1 MIHMQ
6 TLISGFKTTLSN
18 ILNNKQTF
26 FLSVATITIS
36 IFILGLFLML
46 FVNLNGFL
54 SKWNR
59 QVQLIAYLNDDI
71 TKSQREALVDI
82 ISKSPNVES
91 YLEVSREE
99 AWAEFQSNMS
109 ENLKPLL
116 DLDFNPL
123 PASYKIKFHDVE
135 NRLVFIRELSEILKT
150 KKGIESVEYG
160 EEWISRFEKF
170 MVFSKVFLFAMGGLL
185 CFGLT
190 LIVSNT
196 IRLSIYSR
204 QDEIELMLLIGA
216 TPRFVK
222 IPFLLEGMFQG
233 FVGSILALFLVG
245 GVHYYLKNEFQ
256 SSLDSMAIKFNFIS
270 EPFLIGLV
278 GLSVFVGLMASY
290 ISTFQFLRMLNKK

>member
-1 MIHMQ
+1 MQ

-18 ILNNKQTF
+18 ILKNKQTF
-26 FLSVATITIS
+26 FLSVATIIIS

-54 SKWNR
+54 SKWNS
-59 QVQLIAYLNDDI
+59 QVQLIVYLNDNI
-71 TKSQREALVDI
+71 TSSQKEILVDI

-91 YLEVSREE
+91 YLEVSRDE
-99 AWAEFQSNMS
+99 AWVEFQSNIS
-109 ENLKPLL
+109 ENMEPFM

-123 PASYKIKFHDVE
+123 PASYKIKLKEID
-135 NRLVFIRELSEILKT
+135 NRLLFIRELSEILNVQ
-150 KKGIESVEYG
+150 KGVESVEYG
-160 EEWISRFEKF
+160 KEWISRFEKF

-185 CFGLT
+185 CLGLT
-190 LIVSNT
+190 LIISNT

-222 IPFLLEGMFQG
+222 IPFLLEGIFQG
-233 FVGSILALFLVG
+233 FTGSILALFLIG
-245 GVHYYLKNEFQ
+245 GVHLYFKKEFQ
-256 SSLDSMAIKFNFIS
+256 TSFESMSFKFEFIP

-278 GLSVFVGLMASY
+278 GLGVIVGLTASY
-290 ISTFQFLRMLNKK
+290 LSTFQFLRLLNKK